1 MQEVEIMK
9 MAYNERLALL
19 NKKKKR
25 GASSGSIERTKSIVS
40 HLHTKYVVATQ
51 TMESTLSEIDR
62 LRDSQ
67 LYPKLVELVE
77 GYIALFQFFHQ
88 EFQLNCMLTIK
99 IKKLDLSGQQRLP
112 YYDDYSLGF

>member
-1 MQEVEIMK
+1 MK
-9 MAYNERLALL
+9 MAYNEKLTSL

-25 GASSGSIERTKSIVS
+25 GASSSSIERTRSFAS
-40 HLHTKYVVATQ
+40 HLHTKYVVAMQ

-77 GYIALFQFFHQ
+77 G
-88 EFQLNCMLTIK
+88 
-99 IKKLDLSGQQRLP
+99 
-112 YYDDYSLGF
+112 